1 MNQYS
6 LADAMTD
13 KGNVTVPKLSE
24 SNMGFGV
31 LGVFLGL
38 LLEVSTHGPHGVP
51 RTSWRHQDLDLMEFS
66 EPGIFNY
73 STLLL
78 SEKRDAL
85 YVGARDAI
93 FELSKKNVTVRNNK
107 VEWTVEDTLIQMC
120 TLKGKSRERD
130 CLNYI
135 RVLQVVDDE
144 RLYVCGTH
152 AFLPQ
157 CDYLNL
163 ADFSLKGQP
172 EDGRGKCS
180 FDPSQSFTTVMVD
193 GELYSGTA
201 YNFLGSEPI
210 ISRYSPHHSLL
221 RTEYSTSWL
230 NEPSFVFADV
240 IREGS
245 NKADGEDDKIYYFFT
260 EVSVEYEFF
269 GKLLIPRVARVC
281 KGDLGGQRTLQKK
294 WTSFL
299 KAKLVCSMPELNF
312 VFNVVHDVFIL
323 KRADWRDTVI
333 YGVFTSQWGNVGL
346 SAVCAYNMTAVEDVF
361 SKGKYMQKVTVEQSH
376 TKWVRYNG
384 ITPSPRP
391 GTCIN
396 SLMRQQNIS
405 SSLHLPDKTLQF
417 VKDHPLLEDP
427 VLPISNGP
435 RLIAKDVNYTQIVVE
450 RVRALN
456 GNTYD
461 IIFTGTDKGVLHKSV
476 VFEGEVHIVE
486 EIQLLKNSEPIK
498 NLLLSSETH
507 CLYAGSDSGVVQ
519 SPTAFCGRY
528 PSCVDCVLA
537 RDPYCAWDHQTA
549 ACVNIFDARSHR
561 LRLIQSL
568 DGDADK
574 CPSGPGLPLKDY
586 QRMTVKPGSSV
597 ELPCLVQSNLAQ
609 IMWKFN
615 RSALTEASRF
625 HLIGEN
631 GLLIYSVA
639 PEDQGRYECW
649 SVEWAPAAGK
659 NFSRL
664 LAGYVLTLDL
674 PPRPPHQ
681 AGRVSHTLGSQEAAS
696 THAAE
701 GNGKADRAPLTSAY
715 TPPSFTALVLF
726 TSSPQTDSSLT
737 PPLSNT
743 IKYQPSTS
751 APRPDNGDPA
761 AEYLQHNNSTA
772 LLFLFLLF
780 FLLFLA
786 AMAYNCYMQ
795 YLPAPCLRLRAALLG
810 NHKSAHQPEY
820 RACEAGLVEA
830 SATDRINMTEQPT
843 QNDSQTIQSL
853 RALRDT
859 GYETEPE
866 YANGQILSHSLG
878 DESPSQQKPFDVD
891 CESQSIQ
898 FADADEPYC

>member
-1 MNQYS
+1 
-6 LADAMTD
+6 
-13 KGNVTVPKLSE
+13 
-24 SNMGFGV
+24 MGFGV

-38 LLEVSTHGPHGVP
+38 LLEVSTHGPNAVP
-51 RTSWRHQDLDLMEFS
+51 RTSWRHQDLMEFS

-85 YVGARDAI
+85 YVGAREAI
-93 FELSKKNVTVRNNK
+93 FELSKKNVTVKNNK
-107 VEWTVEDTLIQMC
+107 VEWTVAESPMVMC
-120 TLKGKSRERD
+120 TLKGKSKEKD

-152 AFLPQ
+152 AFQPQ

-163 ADFSLKGQP
+163 ADFSLDRQP

-210 ISRYSPHHSLL
+210 MSRYSPSQSLL

-240 IREGS
+240 ISEGS
-245 NKADGEDDKIYYFFT
+245 NRVDGEDDKIYYFFT

-323 KRADWRDTVI
+323 KGADWKDTVI

-384 ITPSPRP
+384 ITPTPRP
-391 GTCIN
+391 GACIN
-396 SLMRQQNIS
+396 NLMRQQNIS

-427 VLPISNGP
+427 VLPIGNGP
-435 RLIAKDVNYTQIVVE
+435 RLITKDVNYTQIVVE
-450 RVRALN
+450 RVRALD
-456 GNTYD
+456 GKIYD
-461 IIFTGTDKGVLHKSV
+461 VMFTGTDKGILHKSV
-476 VFEGEVHIVE
+476 VYEGEVHIVE
-486 EIQLLKNSEPIK
+486 EIQLLKNSESIK
-498 NLLLSSETH
+498 NLLLSSETRS
-507 CLYAGSDSGVVQ
+507 LYAGSDSGVVQ

-528 PSCVDCVLA
+528 RSCADCVLA
-537 RDPYCAWDHQTA
+537 RDPYCAWDPHTA
-549 ACVNIFDARSHR
+549 ACVNILDAPSQQPR
-561 LRLIQSL
+561 RLIQSL
-568 DGDADK
+568 NGDADK
-574 CPSGPGLPLKDY
+574 CPSASGLSVKDY
-586 QRMTVKPGSSV
+586 QRVKVKPGSSA
-597 ELPCLVQSNLAQ
+597 ELPCLVRSNLAQ
-609 IMWKFN
+609 VMWKSN
-615 RSALTEASRF
+615 GSVLTEASRF
-625 HLIGEN
+625 HLIAEN

-639 PEDQGRYECW
+639 LEDQGHYECW

-664 LAGYVLTLDL
+664 LAGYVLSLIL
-674 PPRPPHQ
+674 PPRAPQQ
-681 AGRVSHTLGSQEAAS
+681 AGHVTPPLNSQETSS
-696 THAAE
+696 TQAAE
-701 GNGKADRAPLTSAY
+701 GNGKTDRALLTSAIAL
-715 TPPSFTALVLF
+715 PSFTATAQF
-726 TSSPQTDSSLT
+726 TSPPQTDSSLT
-737 PPLSNT
+737 PPPSSTIRFQPKLPPLSSNT
-743 IKYQPSTS
+743 PHS
-751 APRPDNGDPA
+751 RVPA

-786 AMAYNCYMQ
+786 ALAYNCYMQ

-810 NHKSAHQPEY
+810 SHKSTHQPEY
-820 RACEAGLVEA
+820 RACEAGLMEA
-830 SATDRINMTEQPT
+830 TTSDKMNMTEQPT
-843 QNDSQTIQSL
+843 QNGSQTTQNL
-853 RALRDT
+853 KALRDT

-866 YANGQILSHSLG
+866 CGNGRIPSHTFGG
-878 DESPSQQKPFDVD
+878 DSQSQEKPFDVD
-891 CESQSIQ
+891 CESQPIE